1 MLNRFIIETFE
12 ISQTIDLRAALAGLG
27 KHYPVVWTDP
37 LMIAMSARRHQY
49 LILTHYGAVALA
61 NASPQ
66 LRTKALSLIKPFLR
80 NPLPSISTEDSIK
93 IIVDS
98 DQKIQVLFNKIILP
112 SFEEK
117 FPLIIGMLLCQSA
130 GLESYEKRIDPLLD
144 RLSEEMNKF
153 EKPLFWLRTAPLKRL
168 INQLMRIHQELITNL
183 GILDKPELIWE
194 NQNLDF
200 LYTNF
205 ADSLEL
211 PERSRVLSEKFKL
224 MHLNTKTTLDLIAT
238 VRLEILEIAII
249 ILIALSLIP
258 LL

>member
-1 MLNRFIIETFE
+1 MSNKLTIEAFE
-12 ISQTIDLRAALAGLG
+12 ASQTIDLRTAFAGLG
-27 KHYPVVWTDP
+27 KHYPVVWNDS
-37 LMIAMSARRHQY
+37 LMVTLSAKRQQY

-61 NASPQ
+61 NTSPQ
-66 LRTKALSLIKPFLR
+66 FRIKALSLIEPFLR
-80 NPLPSISTEDSIK
+80 NSLPSISTEDSIK
-93 IIVDS
+93 VFVEPNE
-98 DQKIQVLFNKIILP
+98 KICVLFNKIIIP

-117 FPLIIGMLLCQSA
+117 FLLIIGMLLCQSV

-144 RLSEEMNKF
+144 QLFKEMRKF
-153 EKPLFWLRTAPLKRL
+153 EKPLFWFRTTHLKRL
-168 INQLMRIHQELITNL
+168 INQLMRLHQELITNL
-183 GILDKPELIWE
+183 GILDKPELTWE
-194 NQNLDF
+194 NQDFDF

-211 PERSRVLSEKFKL
+211 SERSRVLSEKFKL
-224 MHLNTKTTLDLIAT
+224 MQLNTKTSLDLIAT